1 MLNTTEATQL
11 LLDEG
16 AFPACYMCDGTMPL
30 HIAAENNNLP
40 QIRVLLCAGANP
52 YEVRISDNKTA
63 IDLAAS
69 EEAREIMVS
78 QQKLQALENHKPTRQ
93 GASFT

>member
-1 MLNTTEATQL
+1 MKERSL
-11 LLDEG
+11 
-16 AFPACYMCDGTMPL
+16 CVKDGTMPL

-52 YEVRISDNKTA
+52 YEVRITDNKTA

-69 EEAREIMVS
+69 EEARELMMS
-78 QQKLQALENHKPTRQ
+78 QQKLHSIGEPQAHKKGSRHSVKNP
-93 GASFT
+93 FFCVEVHVP